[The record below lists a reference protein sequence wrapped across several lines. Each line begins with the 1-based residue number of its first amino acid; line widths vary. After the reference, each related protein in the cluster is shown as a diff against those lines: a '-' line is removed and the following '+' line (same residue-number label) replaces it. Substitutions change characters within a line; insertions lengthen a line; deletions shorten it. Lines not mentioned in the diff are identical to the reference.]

1 MSEKV
6 RCEICGFEGDWEDSD
21 SVHGTMWGC
30 DRCDKFFCAKCFIDK
45 LGKDSYKNMLRTST
59 GDYEI
64 LCPDCY
70 AEEIME
76 VL

>member
-1 MSEKV
+1 MSETV

-30 DRCDKFFCAKCFIDK
+30 DRCDKFFCEKCFIDK
-45 LGKDSYKNMLRTST
+45 LGKDSYMNMVSA
-59 GDYEI
+59 DNDEI

-70 AEEIME
+70 AEDIME